1 MKDYHVDVFYS
12 PEDGCYVAN
21 VPDFVSCSA
30 FGDTPED
37 AMREIEIAK
46 RAWLAAAAA
55 AGKRIPPPR
64 SDR

>member
-12 PEDGCYVAN
+12 PEGECYVAN

-30 FGDTPED
+30 FRDTPED

-46 RAWLAAAAA
+46 RAWLEVTEA